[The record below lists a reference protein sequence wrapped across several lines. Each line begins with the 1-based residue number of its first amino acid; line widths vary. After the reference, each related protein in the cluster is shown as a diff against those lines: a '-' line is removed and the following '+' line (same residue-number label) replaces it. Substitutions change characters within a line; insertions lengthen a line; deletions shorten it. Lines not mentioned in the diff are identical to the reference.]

1 MSQPVDAAALDTFAA
16 SFLVL
21 GRLHLGHATTDTRRD
36 IYSQLSDWPFWCEP
50 SPLPELA
57 DLHTETHAAHT
68 RGIDLLQRSWE
79 SHEGDEAIRMDLDF
93 LYGVSANARVS
104 PFESVH
110 VGQEQLVFDT
120 ETIQVR
126 LDYARLGLQAPR
138 LHTEPDDH
146 LGLEFAFLSQG
157 CQQMMAA
164 LERGQIEDYTRVR
177 DIVAAFTAEH
187 PLRWVPAML
196 RQAEAQAQTDWMRGV
211 EALSYAAFAS
221 WCVALSTRELL
232 ASTDVVSGFTAPY
245 RGVTAG
251 HKGVAAGKFG
261 DPGVPGSAR
270 GAGDVAASLAGKPGE
285 PSEPG
290 NPGRLSEPGHPGDPT
305 SEHPAR

>member
-1 MSQPVDAAALDTFAA
+1 MSQRVDAPSLDAFAA

-57 DLHTETHAAHT
+57 DLQTDAHAAHT
-68 RGIDLLQRSWE
+68 RGVDLLQRSWE
-79 SHEGDEAIRMDLDF
+79 SHEDDDTIRMDQDF
-93 LYGVSANARVS
+93 LYGVSASARVS

-110 VGQEQLVFDT
+110 VGEEQLVFDT

-126 LDYARLGLQAPR
+126 MYYSRLGLQAPR

-157 CQQMMAA
+157 CQQMMTA
-164 LERGQIEDYTRVR
+164 LEQGRTEDYTRVR
-177 DIVAAFTAEH
+177 DIVTAFTAEH
-187 PLRWVPAML
+187 PLRWVPATL
-196 RQAEAQAQTDWMRGV
+196 REAEAQAHTAWMQGV

-221 WCVALSTRELL
+221 WCVTLSTQGLL
-232 ASTDVVSGFTAPY
+232 PCADVVSGFAAPY
-245 RGVTAG
+245 RGITPG

-261 DPGVPGSAR
+261 DPGVPGAAR
-270 GAGDVAASLAGKPGE
+270 DAGDTAAPARH
-285 PSEPG
+285 SEHSGSG
-290 NPGRLSEPGHPGDPT
+290 NPGNHT
-305 SEHPAR
+305 SENPAR

>member
-1 MSQPVDAAALDTFAA
+1 MSQRVDAPSLDAFAA

-36 IYSQLSDWPFWCEP
+36 IYTNLLDWPFWSEP

-57 DLHTETHAAHT
+57 DLQTDAHAAHT

-79 SHEGDEAIRMDLDF
+79 GHEDDETIRMDQDF

-110 VGQEQLVFDT
+110 VGEEQLVFDT

-126 LDYARLGLQAPR
+126 LYYSRLGLQAPR

-164 LERGQIEDYTRVR
+164 LEQDRTEDYTRVR

-187 PLRWVPAML
+187 PLRWVPATL
-196 RQAEAQAQTDWMRGV
+196 REAEAQAQTAWMQGV
-211 EALSYAAFAS
+211 EALSYATFAS
-221 WCVALSTRELL
+221 WCVALSTRGLIPPQ
-232 ASTDVVSGFTAPY
+232 AVVDGFAALY
-245 RGVTAG
+245 RGVTQR
-251 HKGVAAGKFG
+251 HKGVTAGKFG
-261 DPGVPGSAR
+261 DPGVPGASR
-270 GAGDVAASLAGKPGE
+270 DAGDTAAPTIDKPGE

-290 NPGRLSEPGHPGDPT
+290 HPGDHT
-305 SEHPAR
+305 SENSTR

>member
-1 MSQPVDAAALDTFAA
+1 MSQRVDTPYLDAFAA

-21 GRLHLGHATTDTRRD
+21 GRLHLGHATEDTRRD
-36 IYSQLSDWPFWCEP
+36 IYSQLLDWPFWSEP

-57 DLHTETHAAHT
+57 NLQTDAHTAHT

-79 SHEGDEAIRMDLDF
+79 SHEDDDTIRMDQDF
-93 LYGVSANARVS
+93 LYGVSAHARVS

-110 VGQEQLVFDT
+110 VGEEQLVFDT

-126 LDYARLGLQAPR
+126 LYYSRLGLRAPR

-164 LERGQIEDYTRVR
+164 LEQGRTEDYTRVR

-187 PLRWVPAML
+187 PLRWVPATL
-196 RQAEAQAQTDWMRGV
+196 REAEAQAQTAWIQGV
-211 EALSYAAFAS
+211 EALSYATFAS
-221 WCVALSTRELL
+221 WCVTLSTRELL
-232 ASTDVVSGFTAPY
+232 ASADVVSGFTAPY
-245 RGVTAG
+245 RGVMPG

-261 DPGVPGSAR
+261 DPGVPGVAR
-270 GAGDVAASLAGKPGE
+270 DAVDTAAPARHGE

-290 NPGRLSEPGHPGDPT
+290 NPDDHATEN
-305 SEHPAR
+305 PAQ

>member
-1 MSQPVDAAALDTFAA
+1 MSQHVDAPYLDAFAA

-36 IYSQLSDWPFWCEP
+36 IYSKLSDWPSWCEP
-50 SPLPELA
+50 SPIPELA
-57 DLHTETHAAHT
+57 DLHAETREALT
-68 RGIDLLQRSWE
+68 RGIDLLQHSWE
-79 SHEGDEAIRMDLDF
+79 SHEDDQTIRMDQDF
-93 LYGVSANARVS
+93 LYGVSAHARVS

-110 VGQEQLVFDT
+110 VGEEQLVFDT

-126 LDYARLGLQAPR
+126 MYYSRLGLQAPR

-164 LERGQIEDYTRVR
+164 LEQGRTEDYTRVR
-177 DIVAAFTAEH
+177 DIVTAFTAEH
-187 PLRWVPAML
+187 PLRWVPATL
-196 RQAEAQAQTDWMRGV
+196 REAEAQAHTAWMQGV

-221 WCVALSTRELL
+221 WCVTLSTQGLL
-232 ASTDVVSGFTAPY
+232 PCADVVSGFAAPY
-245 RGVTAG
+245 RGITPG

-261 DPGVPGSAR
+261 DPGVPGAAR
-270 GAGDVAASLAGKPGE
+270 DAGDTAAPARHSE
-285 PSEPG
+285 PSGSG
-290 NPGRLSEPGHPGDPT
+290 NPGGPT
-305 SEHPAR
+305 SEPPAR

>member
-1 MSQPVDAAALDTFAA
+1 MSQRVDAPYLDAFAA

-21 GRLHLGHATTDTRRD
+21 GRLHLGHAATDTRRD
-36 IYSQLSDWPFWCEP
+36 IYSQLSDWPFWSEP

-57 DLHTETHAAHT
+57 DLQTDAHTAHT

-79 SHEGDEAIRMDLDF
+79 SHEDDDTIRMDQDF
-93 LYGVSANARVS
+93 LYGVSASARVS
-104 PFESVH
+104 PFESVR
-110 VGQEQLVFDT
+110 VGEEQLVFDT

-126 LDYARLGLQAPR
+126 MYYSRLGLQAPR

-157 CQQMMAA
+157 CQQMMTA
-164 LERGQIEDYTRVR
+164 LEQDRTEDYARVS

-187 PLRWVPAML
+187 PLRWVPATL
-196 RQAEAQAQTDWMRGV
+196 REAEAQAQTAWIQGV

-221 WCVALSTRELL
+221 WCVTLSTRELL
-232 ASTDVVSGFTAPY
+232 ASADVVSGFAAPF
-245 RGVTAG
+245 RGVTPG

-261 DPGVPGSAR
+261 DPGVPGVAR
-270 GAGDVAASLAGKPGE
+270 DAVETAATLTGKPGE
-285 PSEPG
+285 PG
-290 NPGRLSEPGHPGDPT
+290 QPGDHA
-305 SEHPAR
+305 SENPAR

>member
-1 MSQPVDAAALDTFAA
+1 MSQRVDAPYLDAFAA

-36 IYSQLSDWPFWCEP
+36 IYSQLSDWPFWSEP

-57 DLHTETHAAHT
+57 DLHQDAHAAHT

-79 SHEGDEAIRMDLDF
+79 SHEDDDTIRMDQDF
-93 LYGVSANARVS
+93 LYGVSAHARVS

-110 VGQEQLVFDT
+110 VGEEQLVFDT

-126 LDYARLGLQAPR
+126 MYYSRLGLQAPQ

-164 LERGQIEDYTRVR
+164 LEQDRTEDYTRVR

-187 PLRWVPAML
+187 PLRWVPATL
-196 RQAEAQAQTDWMRGV
+196 REAEAQAHTAWIQGV

-221 WCVALSTRELL
+221 WCVTLSTRELL
-232 ASTDVVSGFTAPY
+232 ASADVVSGFAAPY
-245 RGVTAG
+245 RGVTAA

-261 DPGVPGSAR
+261 DPGVPGAAR
-270 GAGDVAASLAGKPGE
+270 DAGDTTAPARHSELSGRGE
-285 PSEPG
+285 
-290 NPGRLSEPGHPGDPT
+290 LGDHT
-305 SEHPAR
+305 SENPTR

>member
-1 MSQPVDAAALDTFAA
+1 MSQPVDAAALDAFAA

-21 GRLHLGHATTDTRRD
+21 GRLHLGHATTDTRREM
-36 IYSQLSDWPFWCEP
+36 YSQLSDWPFWGEP
-50 SPLPELA
+50 SPLPKLA

-79 SHEGDEAIRMDLDF
+79 SHEDDEAIRMDLDF
-93 LYGVSANARVS
+93 LYGVSAHARVS

-126 LDYARLGLQAPR
+126 LYYSQLGLQAPR

-157 CQQMMAA
+157 CQQMMTA
-164 LERGQIEDYTRVR
+164 LEQGRVEDYARVR
-177 DIVAAFTAEH
+177 DIVTAFTSEH

-196 RQAEAQAQTDWMRGV
+196 RQAEAQAQTDWMRGI

-221 WCVALSTRELL
+221 WCVALSTRGLL
-232 ASTDVVSGFTAPY
+232 APTDVVSGFTAPY

-261 DPGVPGSAR
+261 DPGVPGETRETASA
-270 GAGDVAASLAGKPGE
+270 AAPLTGKPGE
-285 PSEPG
+285 LSGPG
-290 NPGRLSEPGHPGDPT
+290 NPGRLSGPGNPGDPT
-305 SEHPAR
+305 SERPAR

>member
-1 MSQPVDAAALDTFAA
+1 MSQRVDAPYLDAFAA

-21 GRLHLGHATTDTRRD
+21 GRLHLGHATTGTRRD
-36 IYSQLSDWPFWCEP
+36 IYSQLSDWPFWGEP

-57 DLHTETHAAHT
+57 DLQTDAHTAHT

-79 SHEGDEAIRMDLDF
+79 SHEDDEAIRMDLDF

-110 VGQEQLVFDT
+110 VGQDQLVFDT

-126 LDYARLGLQAPR
+126 MYYSRLGLQAPR

-146 LGLEFAFLSQG
+146 LGLELAFLSQG
-157 CQQMMAA
+157 CQQMMTA

-177 DIVAAFTAEH
+177 DIVTAFTDEH

-196 RQAEAQAQTDWMRGV
+196 RQAEAQAQTAWMRGV

-221 WCVALSTRELL
+221 WCVALLTRGLIS
-232 ASTDVVSGFTAPY
+232 AQAVVDGFTAPY
-245 RGVTAG
+245 RGITAA
-251 HKGVAAGKFG
+251 HKGVAAGKFD
-261 DPGVPGSAR
+261 DPGVPGETRETQSA
-270 GAGDVAASLAGKPGE
+270 AAPTTGKPGKTGE
-285 PSEPG
+285 
-290 NPGRLSEPGHPGDPT
+290 LSGSGELGDHT
-305 SEHPAR
+305 SENPTR

>member
-1 MSQPVDAAALDTFAA
+1 MSQRVDAPYLDAFAA

-21 GRLHLGHATTDTRRD
+21 GRLHLGHATEGTRRD
-36 IYSQLSDWPFWCEP
+36 IYSQLSDWPFWREP

-57 DLHTETHAAHT
+57 DLHQDAHAAHT

-79 SHEGDEAIRMDLDF
+79 SHEDDETIRMDQDF
-93 LYGVSANARVS
+93 LYGVSASARVS

-110 VGQEQLVFDT
+110 VGEEQLVFDT

-126 LDYARLGLQAPR
+126 MYYSRLGLQAPR

-157 CQQMMAA
+157 CQQMMTA
-164 LERGQIEDYTRVR
+164 LEQDRTEDYTRVR

-187 PLRWVPAML
+187 PLRWVPATL
-196 RQAEAQAQTDWMRGV
+196 REAEAQSQTAWMQGV

-221 WCVALSTRELL
+221 WCVTLSTQGLVPC
-232 ASTDVVSGFTAPY
+232 TDVVSGFAAPY
-245 RGVTAG
+245 RGVTAA

-261 DPGVPGSAR
+261 DPGVPGETRETAS
-270 GAGDVAASLAGKPGE
+270 AASPLTGKSGE
-285 PSEPG
+285 LS
-290 NPGRLSEPGHPGDPT
+290 GRGELGDHT
-305 SEHPAR
+305 SENATR

>member
-1 MSQPVDAAALDTFAA
+1 MSQPVDAAALDAFAA

-21 GRLHLGHATTDTRRD
+21 GRLHLGHATEGTRRD
-36 IYSQLSDWPFWCEP
+36 VYSQLSDWPFWCEP
-50 SPLPELA
+50 SPLRELA
-57 DLHTETHAAHT
+57 DLHTEAHAAHT

-79 SHEGDEAIRMDLDF
+79 SHEDDETIRMDLDF

-110 VGQEQLVFDT
+110 VGEEQLVFDT

-126 LDYARLGLQAPR
+126 MYYSRLGLQAPR

-157 CQQMMAA
+157 CQQMMTA

-196 RQAEAQAQTDWMRGV
+196 RQAEAQAQTAWMQGV

-221 WCVALSTRELL
+221 WCVTLSTRELL
-232 ASTDVVSGFTAPY
+232 ASADVVSGFAAPY
-245 RGVTAG
+245 RGVTPG

-261 DPGVPGSAR
+261 DPGVPGETRETASA
-270 GAGDVAASLAGKPGE
+270 AAPLTGKP
-285 PSEPG
+285 
-290 NPGRLSEPGHPGDPT
+290 SEPGHPGDHT
-305 SEHPAR
+305 SENPTR

>member
-1 MSQPVDAAALDTFAA
+1 MSQPVDAAALDAFAA

-21 GRLHLGHATTDTRRD
+21 GRLHLDHATEGTRRD
-36 IYSQLSDWPFWCEP
+36 VYSQLSDWPFWCEP

-57 DLHTETHAAHT
+57 DLHAEAHAAHT

-79 SHEGDEAIRMDLDF
+79 SHEDDETIRMDLDF
-93 LYGVSANARVS
+93 LYGVSAHARVS

-110 VGQEQLVFDT
+110 VGEEQLVFDT

-126 LDYARLGLQAPR
+126 MYYSRLGLQAPR

-157 CQQMMAA
+157 CQQMMTA
-164 LERGQIEDYTRVR
+164 LERDQIEDYARVR

-196 RQAEAQAQTDWMRGV
+196 RQAEAQAQTAWMQGV

-221 WCVALSTRELL
+221 WCVTLSTRELL
-232 ASTDVVSGFTAPY
+232 APTDVVSGYASPY
-245 RGVTAG
+245 RGVTAA

-261 DPGVPGSAR
+261 DPGVPGESRETESTAATLT
-270 GAGDVAASLAGKPGE
+270 GASGE

-290 NPGRLSEPGHPGDPT
+290 KPGDHT
-305 SEHPAR
+305 SENPTR

>member
-1 MSQPVDAAALDTFAA
+1 MSQHVDAPYLDAFAA

-36 IYSQLSDWPFWCEP
+36 IYSKLSDWPSWCEP

-57 DLHTETHAAHT
+57 DLQTDAREALT
-68 RGIDLLQRSWE
+68 RGTDLLQRSWE
-79 SHEGDEAIRMDLDF
+79 SHEDDQTIRMDQDF
-93 LYGVSANARVS
+93 LYGVSAHARVS

-110 VGQEQLVFDT
+110 VGEEQLVFDT

-126 LDYARLGLQAPR
+126 RYYARLGLQAPR

-146 LGLEFAFLSQG
+146 LGLEFAFLSQC

-164 LERGQIEDYTRVR
+164 LEQDQTEDYAHVR
-177 DIVAAFTAEH
+177 DITVAFTAEH
-187 PLRWVPAML
+187 PLRWVPATL
-196 RQAEAQAQTDWMRGV
+196 REAEAQAQTAWMQGV

-221 WCVALSTRELL
+221 WCVALSTRGLIPPQ
-232 ASTDVVSGFTAPY
+232 AVVNGFAAPY
-245 RGVTAG
+245 RGITPG

-261 DPGVPGSAR
+261 DPGVPGVAR
-270 GAGDVAASLAGKPGE
+270 DAADTAAPARD
-285 PSEPG
+285 SEP
-290 NPGRLSEPGHPGDPT
+290 SEPGHPGDHT
-305 SEHPAR
+305 SENPAR

>member
-1 MSQPVDAAALDTFAA
+1 MSQPVDAAALDAFAA

-36 IYSQLSDWPFWCEP
+36 VYSQLSDWPFWCEP

-57 DLHTETHAAHT
+57 DLHAEAHAAHT

-79 SHEGDEAIRMDLDF
+79 SHEDDETIRMDLDF
-93 LYGVSANARVS
+93 LYGVSAHARVS

-110 VGQEQLVFDT
+110 VGEEQLVFDT

-126 LDYARLGLQAPR
+126 MYYSRLGLQAPR

-157 CQQMMAA
+157 CQQMMTA
-164 LERGQIEDYTRVR
+164 LERDQIEDYTRVR
-177 DIVAAFTAEH
+177 DIMAAFTAEH
-187 PLRWVPAML
+187 PLRWIPAML
-196 RQAEAQAQTDWMRGV
+196 RQAEAQAQTAWMSGV

-221 WCVALSTRELL
+221 WCVTLSTRELL
-232 ASTDVVSGFTAPY
+232 APTDVVSGYAAPY
-245 RGVTAG
+245 RGVTAA

-261 DPGVPGSAR
+261 DPGVPGESRETESTAAPLT
-270 GAGDVAASLAGKPGE
+270 GASGE

-290 NPGRLSEPGHPGDPT
+290 KPGDYT
-305 SEHPAR
+305 SENPTR